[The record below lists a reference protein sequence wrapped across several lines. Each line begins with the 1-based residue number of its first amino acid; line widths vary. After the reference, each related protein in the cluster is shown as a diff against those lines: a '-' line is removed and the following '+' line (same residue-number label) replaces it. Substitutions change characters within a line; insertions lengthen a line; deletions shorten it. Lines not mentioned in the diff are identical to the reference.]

1 VRHARPATLVF
12 VLAAALLSARPAGAD
27 EHRFRVRVGGGAAL
41 GTIGWSTVSTWEV
54 HQETAELE
62 ADYEAGLGPAF
73 EAGLDVRVSRAFG
86 LRAAVSW
93 SRRDADASLQARIPH
108 PFFFDRP
115 RGLEAGVSSLEYRQ
129 LASHFDLEWRPVTGR
144 LEVALFGGVYLV
156 RVEADLVERVEYDE
170 DYPFDEVSFRTAV
183 LERVRSDAGLGWS
196 AGASVSHTLG
206 SRVAF
211 GVQARYT
218 TARLDL
224 VRVEGDAVPLDVGGV
239 QLLATL
245 SVGF

>member
-1 VRHARPATLVF
+1 MRRARPVTLVF
-12 VLAAALLSARPAGAD
+12 VLAAASLSARPADAD
-27 EHRFRVRVGGGAAL
+27 DHRFRVMVGGGAAL
-41 GTIGWSTVSTWEV
+41 GTIGWSTTSTWEV
-54 HQETAELE
+54 HRETAELD

-73 EAGLDVRVSRAFG
+73 EVGLGVRVSRAFG

-93 SRRDADASLQARIPH
+93 SRRDAEASLQARIPH

-144 LEVALFGGVYLV
+144 LEVAVFGGVYLA
-156 RVEADLVERVEYDE
+156 RVEADLIERVEHDE
-170 DYPFDEVSFRTAV
+170 EYPFDEASFRTAV
-183 LERVRSDAGLGWS
+183 SERARSDAGVGWS
-196 AGASVSHTLG
+196 AGAAVSHALG
-206 SRVAF
+206 SRVAL

-218 TARLDL
+218 TARVDL
-224 VRVEGDAVPLDVGGV
+224 VRAEGDAVPLDAGGF